1 MSWGSF
7 SEFGLELDLQLTLNQ
22 IIVLKK
28 KVSLY
33 PVLIYSIKIRELLNA
48 YFTLTVDCVKVHLQ
62 SLKMFW

>member
-7 SEFGLELDLQLTLNQ
+7 SEFGLELDLQPTLNQ

-48 YFTLTVDCVKVHLQ
+48 YFTLIVDCVKVHLQ